1 MTRKSLL
8 SSSSS
13 SADDSKKGV
22 SLDRKDSVSETG
34 FKIKKLKLPRG
45 ITNIRIKLNHAN
57 PCTIGWRSTQMGKK
71 GQGSILVMAG
81 IRRDIFVWDLNKEDI
96 LRYFYT
102 ISEYQGLFL
111 DFIRNSRD
119 IKYCLNLCP
128 DF

>member
-1 MTRKSLL
+1 MLLLLDIVEIILTYSQIFQTLIFFSFFREVARKSLL

-96 LRYFYT
+96 LRYF
-102 ISEYQGLFL
+102 
-111 DFIRNSRD
+111 
-119 IKYCLNLCP
+119 
-128 DF
+128 